1 MKTQAVLLA
10 VPKGCPRPRNSSWKP
25 PKYPRPHWSGGLLKT
40 LFISVAPY
48 RRSRVSAVKSYIAP
62 FDMGPPIAG
71 GTVGPVVGQP
81 AKIQGCRVIDTA
93 GTDEEV
99 AHLQA
104 LGFGETIKY
113 KPTPDIAQALA
124 TPEVNGVDC
133 YSGNV
138 GGAIIDAVYDPL
150 NRHARIAICG
160 PIST

>member
-1 MKTQAVLLA
+1 
-10 VPKGCPRPRNSSWKP
+10 
-25 PKYPRPHWSGGLLKT
+25 
-40 LFISVAPY
+40 
-48 RRSRVSAVKSYIAP
+48 
-62 FDMGPPIAG
+62 MGPPIAG
-71 GTVGPVVGQP
+71 GTVGPVVDQL
-81 AKIQGCRVIDTA
+81 AKIQGCRVIGTTN
-93 GTDEEV
+93 TDEEV

-104 LGFGETIKY
+104 LGFDETIKY